1 MILQCFIMNKPPGI
15 TSSALVQ
22 RVRKISGVS
31 KIGHTGTLDQF
42 AEGVLVLPIN
52 HATHLSDLFLNMDKT
67 YIAKFKFGKYTDSG
81 DPSGIVTDEVSPEA
95 SKDFIDSNFQRIMD
109 EIYNFKNQTIQEA
122 PVISALKID
131 GRRMS
136 DLYRGGVDLL
146 PKSGPIRIYNVN
158 LLQTQGLEWEVEFR
172 VSRGTYIR
180 KIAQDLSRILNFPI
194 YLSGLKRT
202 SVGEI
207 GCESAIDFE
216 SWDKNTQP
224 SLLENW
230 LNIPHLVLT
239 PKEEERLVYG
249 AMPLREKYPIGFFL
263 WKNSMGGSLALAVGS
278 EDGKKFDFRKVFL
291 SPPEI

>member
-1 MILQCFIMNKPPGI
+1 MILQCFILNKPPGI

-22 RVRKISGVS
+22 RVKKISGIS

-42 AEGVLVLPIN
+42 AEGILVLPIN

-67 YIAKFKFGKYTDSG
+67 YIARLKFGTYTDSG
-81 DPSGIVTDEVSPEA
+81 DPSGVVSEEVSPQV
-95 SKDFIDSNFQRIMD
+95 SKEFIESNFERIIE
-109 EIYNFKNQTIQEA
+109 EIQNFKNQTIQEA
-122 PVISALKID
+122 PIISALKIE

-136 DLYRGGVDLL
+136 DLYRGGVDVL
-146 PKSGPIRIYNVN
+146 PKFRPIKVYYVKI
-158 LLQTQGLEWEVEFR
+158 LSQEGLEWEVEFR

-180 KIAQDLSRILNFPI
+180 KIAQDLSQKLKFPI
-194 YLSGLKRT
+194 SLSGLKRT

-207 GCESAIDFE
+207 NLESATDFE
-216 SWDKNTQP
+216 SWGKDIQPSPLENWINLP
-224 SLLENW
+224 SLL
-230 LNIPHLVLT
+230 LT

-249 AMPLREKYPIGFFL
+249 AMPQRETYPPGFFL
-263 WKNSMGGSLALAVGS
+263 WKNGQGGSLAFAIGS